1 VKRVVIAVLLGAALA
16 GCGVSSQ
23 DEPEILRSP
32 PPAPT
37 AIPSATERPTAP
49 SSFATPSETPTPTP
63 TTLTTTEGPG
73 ASPFATDRPTPSV
86 AVTP

>member
-49 SSFATPSETPTPTP
+49 PSSATPSPSETPTPTP
-63 TTLTTTEGPG
+63 TPTGGPD
-73 ASPFATDRPTPSV
+73 ASPFASGRPAPSV
-86 AVTP
+86 TVTP